1 MEVTKQ
7 TMESDNIDEL
17 FNNSKYS
24 DCKIINVIKGHSN
37 TKGKSANVEKN
48 RIYVVEE
55 NNTKFG
61 VMYCEKDTL
70 TKISYD
76 DIEKVVSFRHSWYV
90 LPIGYVGTHYTKED
104 GSDTIQYLHQFITNH
119 HGHGKGQMSVDHIN
133 RDKLDNRCENLR
145 IATQSEQ
152 SANCGKRARKFNA
165 QELPPDLKNVVMP
178 KYVYYS
184 SEVMNKGKPNEY
196 VRECFRIEKHPNL
209 KKKMW
214 SSSKSIKRS
223 ILDKLVETKQYL
235 NLLDNPKTM
244 ALAEELDSRT
254 FKLPP
259 FVTLSRK
266 DGKAQLI
273 YDRRTDNKRYNMK
286 STIKQFDETKLEEY
300 VSGFLVKLGVKYE
313 ELC

>member
-1 MEVTKQ
+1 
-7 TMESDNIDEL
+7 
-17 FNNSKYS
+17 
-24 DCKIINVIKGHSN
+24 
-37 TKGKSANVEKN
+37 
-48 RIYVVEE
+48 
-55 NNTKFG
+55 
-61 VMYCEKDTL
+61 
-70 TKISYD
+70 
-76 DIEKVVSFRHSWYV
+76 
-90 LPIGYVGTHYTKED
+90 
-104 GSDTIQYLHQFITNH
+104 
-119 HGHGKGQMSVDHIN
+119 
-133 RDKLDNRCENLR
+133 
-145 IATQSEQ
+145 
-152 SANCGKRARKFNA
+152 
-165 QELPPDLKNVVMP
+165 
-178 KYVYYS
+178 
-184 SEVMNKGKPNEY
+184 
-196 VRECFRIEKHPNL
+196 
-209 KKKMW
+209 MW

-313 ELC
+313 ELS